1 MCTVAGVRADVVR
14 VLVDRG
20 EQVPKSNER
29 RESGLLLFHVVQLAS
44 GGSQIVADV
53 VLVEVVL
60 VVQRQTV
67 RLRHFAEQTVRQAL
81 LQAAQVD
88 AVFGELISRLAAALT
103 DHWRITSIAGRFA
116 VRFR

>member
-44 GGSQIVADV
+44 GGQIVADV
-53 VLVEVVL
+53 VFVEVVL

-88 AVFGELISRLAAALT
+88 AVFGELISRLASALT
-103 DHWRITSIAGRFA
+103 DHWRIASIAGRFA